1 MKAKIAEIFDSV
13 QGEGLYTGERQLFV
27 RFYGCNL
34 SCSFCDTPL
43 TRYREYTAENL
54 RRQIAAYDGYHSVSL
69 TGGEPLVQAEFL
81 ASFLPLMRQ
90 DRRKIYLETNGTL
103 WREFSLVRDDVDIV
117 AMDIKLPSS
126 GGQKPCWEEH
136 KRFLEL
142 AAVKDVFVKIVVGL
156 STEVRDIVASSL
168 ILAPFSGRIPV
179 VLQPVWQD
187 MGPEVLEKME
197 AFKRLLAERGVD
209 SVHILSQAHKLAGVK

>member
-1 MKAKIAEIFDSV
+1 MKAKIAEIFESI
-13 QGEGLYTGERQLFV
+13 QGEGLYTGERQVFI

-43 TRYREYTAENL
+43 TQYREYTAESL
-54 RRQIAAYDGYHSVSL
+54 RRQIAAYDGRHSISL

-81 ASFLPLMRQ
+81 VSFLPLLRQ
-90 DRRKIYLETNGTL
+90 DRPKIYLETNGTL
-103 WREFSLVRDDVDIV
+103 WREFSRLRDDVDIV

-126 GGQKPCWEEH
+126 GGQKPYWEEH

-142 AAVKDVFVKIVVGL
+142 AAVKDTFVKIVVGL
-156 STEVRDIVASSL
+156 STETQDIVASSV
-168 ILAPFSGRIPV
+168 ILAPFNGRIPV

-197 AFKRLLAERGVD
+197 AFKRLLAGRGVA
-209 SVHILSQAHKLAGVK
+209 SIHILSQAHKLAGVK

>member
-1 MKAKIAEIFDSV
+1 MKAKISEIFESV
-13 QGEGLYTGERQLFV
+13 QGEGLYTGERQLFI

-43 TRYREYTAENL
+43 AHYREYSAQNL
-54 RRQIAAYDGYHSVSL
+54 RREVAAYDGYHSVSL

-81 ASFLPLMRQ
+81 VSFLSLMRQ
-90 DRRKIYLETNGTL
+90 DAPKIYLETNGTL
-103 WREFSLVRDDVDIV
+103 WRKFSLVRDDVDIV

-126 GGQKPCWEEH
+126 GGQKPRWDEH

-142 AAVKDVFVKIVVGL
+142 AAPKDTFVKIVVGL
-156 STEVRDIVASSL
+156 STQAQDIVASSV

-179 VLQPVWQD
+179 VLQPAWQD

-197 AFKRLLAERGVD
+197 VFKRLFAEHGLN
-209 SVHILSQAHKLAGVK
+209 SVHILSQAHKLAGIK

>member
-1 MKAKIAEIFDSV
+1 MKAKIAEIFESV
-13 QGEGLYTGERQLFV
+13 QGEGLYTGERQLFI

-43 TRYREYTAENL
+43 AHYREYSAENL
-54 RRQIAAYDGYHSVSL
+54 RREVAAYDGYHSVSL

-81 ASFLPLMRQ
+81 VSFLPLMRQ
-90 DRRKIYLETNGTL
+90 DAPKIYLETNGTL

-126 GGQKPCWEEH
+126 GGQKPCWDEH

-142 AAVKDVFVKIVVGL
+142 AAPKDTFVKIVVGL
-156 STEVRDIVASSL
+156 STQAQDIVASSV

-187 MGPEVLEKME
+187 MGPEILEKME
-197 AFKRLLAERGVD
+197 AFKHLFAEHGVN
-209 SVHILSQAHKLAGVK
+209 SVHILSQAHKLAEIK